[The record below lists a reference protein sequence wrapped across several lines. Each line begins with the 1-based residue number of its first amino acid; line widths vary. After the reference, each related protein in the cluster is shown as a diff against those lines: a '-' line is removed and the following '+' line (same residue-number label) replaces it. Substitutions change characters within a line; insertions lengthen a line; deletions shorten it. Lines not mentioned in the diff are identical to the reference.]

1 MDYVLLV
8 LTFPFFG
15 FLLNLAIVM
24 IMLLVCGRTVSL
36 VPALM
41 KTVRSWRLGPPWVSV
56 PLKWSLTAVTVTV
69 PVILAAATPIALP
82 IVLILSI
89 FPHSR
94 RWLRWAHGR
103 VEEYEYRAKPQK
115 AKPSGYA
122 HSAGTPTPSWLRREM
137 EDDPSY
143 QELMRQYQ
151 DAYGDP

>member
-1 MDYVLLV
+1 MDDVGLGLTLL
-8 LTFPFFG
+8 FFG
-15 FLLNLAIVM
+15 FWLGLAMAV

-41 KTVRSWRLGPPWVSV
+41 RTVSSWRLGPPWVSV

-82 IVLILSI
+82 IILILSI
-89 FPHSR
+89 LPHSR
-94 RWLRWAHGR
+94 RWLRWTHGR
-103 VEEYEYRAKPQK
+103 VGEYENDGKPQE

-122 HSAGTPTPSWLRREM
+122 YSAGTTSWLQREM

-143 QELMRQYQ
+143 QELMGQYQ